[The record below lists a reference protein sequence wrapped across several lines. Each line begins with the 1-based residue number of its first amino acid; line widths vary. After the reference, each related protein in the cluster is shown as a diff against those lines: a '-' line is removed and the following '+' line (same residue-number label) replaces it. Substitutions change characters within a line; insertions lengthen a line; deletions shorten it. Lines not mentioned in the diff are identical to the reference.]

1 MSKLLLVEDDQ
12 SIVSSLSDYLGNEGF
27 KIENAPGQKEAIEKL
42 DSDQY
47 DIALVDIQLSNGN
60 GFSVCSAI
68 KERGTMPVIFLTASD
83 DEYSVVAGLD
93 MGADDYISKP
103 FRPRELLSR
112 INSVLR
118 ITKNTQ
124 NIISYLD
131 LVVDT
136 NQATV
141 SKNGKEILL
150 SAMEY
155 KLLLVFLRN
164 KGIVLSRRRLL
175 ELLWDTTGEFINDNT
190 LTVYMKRLRDKIET
204 NPQEPEIIITF
215 VGLAIRWVDMDFI
228 RNKEVKRQ
236 IVVSSILILFWGG
249 IGIIVDSK
257 AVWIVLSAIIS
268 SSAVSLFFTYQRY
281 KKIADFV
288 CILIGCYMEMKKFLL
303 GSFKKVSYLFYMMK
317 YPR

>member
-1 MSKLLLVEDDQ
+1 MMSKLLLVEDDQ

-42 DSDQY
+42 DNDQY

-118 ITKNTQ
+118 RTKNTQ
-124 NIISYLD
+124 NIISYHD

-141 SKNGKEILL
+141 VKNGTEILL

-204 NPQEPEIIITF
+204 NPQEPEIIITVRGLGYK
-215 VGLAIRWVDMDFI
+215 VG
-228 RNKEVKRQ
+228 
-236 IVVSSILILFWGG
+236 
-249 IGIIVDSK
+249 
-257 AVWIVLSAIIS
+257 
-268 SSAVSLFFTYQRY
+268 
-281 KKIADFV
+281 
-288 CILIGCYMEMKKFLL
+288 
-303 GSFKKVSYLFYMMK
+303 
-317 YPR
+317 